1 MPVEY
6 QHLVW
11 EIEKGFEA
19 FWTNLVAFSDLVRE
33 VKKQRRW
40 VLSNQIFWYSY
51 KTVAILEMAPRQS
64 LPWAVSFPDCTVP
77 KS

>member
-1 MPVEY
+1 MRQATLKWGFSMPVEY

-33 VKKQRRW
+33 VKKQRR
-40 VLSNQIFWYSY
+40 
-51 KTVAILEMAPRQS
+51 
-64 LPWAVSFPDCTVP
+64 
-77 KS
+77 

>member
-33 VKKQRRW
+33 VKKQRR
-40 VLSNQIFWYSY
+40 
-51 KTVAILEMAPRQS
+51 
-64 LPWAVSFPDCTVP
+64 
-77 KS
+77 